1 MNMDLPKRPNTQN
14 RCFNGPFDQNS
25 AWGVNQNHE
34 FSKSELYEPK
44 TYPLTPINPPPT
56 LYYLGAS
63 KNSGFLNLK
72 IWSWGPPHANIRPGI
87 LESPGL
93 GVCEHAPSP

>member
-1 MNMDLPKRPNTQN
+1 MDLPKRPNTQN

-44 TYPLTPINPPPT
+44 TYPLTPIDPPPT
-56 LYYLGAS
+56 VYPLAFS
-63 KNSGFLNLK
+63 KNSGFLNPK
-72 IWSWGPPHANIRPGI
+72 IWSWG
-87 LESPGL
+87 GL
-93 GVCEHAPSP
+93 PC